1 MEIASIDPLI
11 CMLTLSATEPFF
23 IGVSAKVVFCLI
35 LMCALLLCS
44 AMASSSETAYFSL
57 QPNDINELESSQ
69 NHNEQLVLEIRQ
81 KPKTLLVTI
90 LIFNNLVNISI
101 TIFSTYIMS
110 MMFNLAVNPIAA
122 FILNVIV
129 VTSLILLVGEMIP
142 KVYASKKAKSIAVL
156 MAPILKV
163 LILIFKPLSNVFVS
177 STSFIDKKLVKKTGS
192 ISLSDLSTAV
202 DIATEEGSS
211 PEEKNMLKGIAT
223 FGEKEV
229 SDIMR
234 PRVNMFSVSLET
246 DFEELMKQVVDKGFS
261 RIPVYDKDLDDVKG
275 ILYVKDLLPYIDE
288 KDFAWQKLLR
298 PAFFVPEN
306 KKIND
311 LFQDFRAK
319 KIHIAIVV
327 DEYGGTSGL
336 VTLEDIVEEIVGDIS
351 DEFDKEPEND
361 NYKKIDNETYIFKAQ
376 ISIVDFCKVFGIND
390 DYFEE
395 IEGESDT
402 LAGIILEMEG
412 RIPETGFKCSYKE
425 FTFEIVESDNKHIIK
440 IKVIR
445 KDENI

>member
-1 MEIASIDPLI
+1 MEISSIDPLI
-11 CMLTLSATEPFF
+11 CLLTMMPAEPFF
-23 IGVSAKVVFCLI
+23 IGISAKVVFCL
-35 LMCALLLCS
+35 LLLFALLLCS

-57 QPNDINELESSQ
+57 QPNDINDLESSQ
-69 NHNEQLVLEIRQ
+69 SRNEKMVLEIRQ

-110 MMFNLAVNPIAA
+110 MMFNLSVNPVAA
-122 FILNVIV
+122 FVLNVIV
-129 VTSLILLVGEMIP
+129 VTSLILLIGEMIP
-142 KVYASKKAKSIAVL
+142 KVYASKRAKSIAVL
-156 MAPILKV
+156 MAPVLKV
-163 LILIFKPLSNVFVS
+163 LIVVFKPLSKIFVG
-177 STSFIDKKLVKKTGS
+177 STSFIDKKLVKKTS
-192 ISLSDLSTAV
+192 TLSLSDLSTAV
-202 DIATEEGSS
+202 DIATEDGSS

-234 PRVNMFSVSLET
+234 PRVNMFSVSLDT
-246 DFEELMKQVVDKGFS
+246 DFDELMAQVVDKGFS

-275 ILYVKDLLPYIDE
+275 MLYVKDLLPHIDE
-288 KDFAWQKLLR
+288 KDFVWQNLLR

-311 LFQDFRAK
+311 LFQDFRTK

-361 NYKKIDNETYIFKAQ
+361 DYKKIDNDTYIFRAQ
-376 ISIVDFCKVFGIND
+376 ISIVDFCKVFAIDD

-402 LAGIILEMEG
+402 LAGMILEMEG
-412 RIPETGFKCSYKE
+412 RIPEVGFKSSYKE

-445 KDENI
+445 KDE

>member
-1 MEIASIDPLI
+1 
-11 CMLTLSATEPFF
+11 MLTLSATEPFF

-110 MMFNLAVNPIAA
+110 MMFNLEVNPIAA